1 MESGKSQDIS
11 NKRTHIFVDPAPWAV
26 YANGSLWGHSG
37 RDRPGR
43 EVPVGLR
50 FAFGPLEGVLP
61 AVYLCGGGLVLDV
74 CLSVSGEE
82 AAACIRKILAAEDRE
97 QQWKIAEDFPLRQ
110 GQDPDT
116 VVTLNGH
123 RLRHAHG
130 SSAVWYP
137 EPPEGEENSAAAC
150 RAAAHYGLDPRRT
163 WVIIRSSF
171 RWHGK
176 RRPARL
182 RSLTVALEP
191 EEQDVP
197 GPEFPAEAGDR
208 VDFTDS
214 VTGTG
219 HVLTVLDAAWE
230 QLDLPEG
237 FGRPGLEYPRWCR
250 TLTYT
255 VEPELPAGS
264 FRIRDTGHG
273 DRPRGTACAA
283 EGTASVGVIGG
294 ADGPTAI
301 FLSDEASSN
310 GKSGGPRRRGV
321 CSSLYFDPP
330 ETLTWRVSFRRRPWD
345 GVDLD
350 LSAAMKEVFP

>member
-1 MESGKSQDIS
+1 M
-11 NKRTHIFVDPAPWAV
+11 
-26 YANGSLWGHSG
+26 
-37 RDRPGR
+37 
-43 EVPVGLR
+43 
-50 FAFGPLEGVLP
+50 
-61 AVYLCGGGLVLDV
+61 
-74 CLSVSGEE
+74 
-82 AAACIRKILAAEDRE
+82 
-97 QQWKIAEDFPLRQ
+97 
-110 GQDPDT
+110 
-116 VVTLNGH
+116 VTLNGH

-130 SSAVWYP
+130 SRAVWYP

-197 GPEFPAEAGDR
+197 GPEFPAEAGAR
-208 VDFTDS
+208 VDFTDP

-255 VEPELPAGS
+255 VEPELPEGS

-283 EGTASVGVIGG
+283 EGTASIGVIGG

-310 GKSGGPRRRGV
+310 GKSGGSRRRGV

-330 ETLTWRVSFRRRPWD
+330 ETLTWRLSFRRRPWD

-350 LSAAMKEVFP
+350 LSAAMQEVFP